1 MGNFYTD
8 NDDIRFLFR
17 HIDLGQLARA
27 FEEGF
32 RFAGDFDYAPS
43 SEQEAVRNYEM
54 VLESLG
60 KLCADFIAP
69 RAENVDR
76 EGNQL
81 NEDGTV
87 TRPRGIAEAIEKL
100 GQAEVMG
107 FTLPY
112 RFGGLNFP
120 NLVYSMANEILSRA
134 DASLMNI
141 FGLQGIAD
149 TINAFASEEIKRK
162 YLPAFANGKVTGAM
176 VLTEPDAGS
185 DLQAVKL
192 RAFQDAEGHWFL
204 HGVKRFITNGCGDI
218 LLVLARSEPDRSGGL
233 GLSLLVCEP
242 GPTVQ
247 IRRLEDKL
255 GIHGSPTC
263 EIFFDN
269 TPCELIGERQRGLVP
284 YVATLMNGARIG
296 IAAQS
301 VGIAEATYRIARD
314 YAASRKQFSVA
325 IEKLPAVR
333 DMLIDMKIAIEAG
346 RALLYDASRVVDLAI
361 GYNNQVENP
370 WRGRP
375 ALAPLHA
382 GGAEEQGQDA
392 LATNPP
398 QDKEESKRLKD
409 NARLTKRYA
418 GMLTPMSKYYCS
430 EMCNR
435 VAYDSIQVLG
445 GSGYMRDYAC
455 ERHARDA
462 RITTIYEGTSQLQV
476 VAAVRGVCSGTAEKY
491 LAVLAS
497 LEYDPQVGDLLGT
510 LAEGT
515 QQLNAAIEFT
525 KGQGND
531 YMDLYGRALV
541 DVAIDLINGYLF
553 CGQASTKVEMNVPV
567 TVARASCPCSSTTIA
582 AKGMQGRDALA
593 TTTIPMKQ
601 RKTLLAKRYVERN
614 APKIKALTDL
624 IRLGDKST
632 FNDYEALVGPV
643 PEA

>member
-1 MGNFYTD
+1 MGNFYKD
-8 NDDIRFLFR
+8 NDDIQFLFR

-27 FEEGF
+27 FEEDF
-32 RFAGDFDYAPS
+32 RFATEFDYAPS
-43 SEQEAVRNYEM
+43 SEREAIRNYEM
-54 VLESLG
+54 VLESIG
-60 KLCADFIAP
+60 ELCADFIAP
-69 RAENVDR
+69 RAEDVDR
-76 EGNQL
+76 EGNTL
-81 NEDGTV
+81 NPDGSV
-87 TRPRGIAEAIEKL
+87 TRPKGIQEAIEKL

-107 FTLPY
+107 FTLPH

-120 NLVYSMANEILSRA
+120 NLVYSMAVEILSRA

-149 TINAFASEEIKRK
+149 TINAFASEEIKEK
-162 YLPAFANGKVTGAM
+162 YLPAFASGKVTGAM

-185 DLQAVKL
+185 DLQAVKV
-192 RAFQDAEGHWFL
+192 RAFQDNNGNWFL

-233 GLSLLVCEP
+233 GLSLLVCGP
-242 GPTVQ
+242 GPTVH

-301 VGIAEATYRIARD
+301 MGIAEAAYRIARD

-325 IEKLPAVR
+325 IERLPAVR
-333 DMLIDMKIAIEAG
+333 DMLIDMKIDIEAG

-361 GYNNQVENP
+361 GYNNQLDN
-370 WRGRP
+370 R
-375 ALAPLHA
+375 
-382 GGAEEQGQDA
+382 
-392 LATNPP
+392 PP
-398 QDKEESKRLKD
+398 QDKDELKKLRD
-409 NARLTKRYA
+409 NARVYKRYA

-435 VAYDSIQVLG
+435 VTYNAMQVLG
-445 GSGYMRDYAC
+445 GSGYMRDYAI
-455 ERHARDA
+455 ERHVRDA

-491 LAVLAS
+491 FAELAGRKYSPDVA
-497 LEYDPQVGDLLGT
+497 DLLQK
-510 LAEGT
+510 LADGT

-525 KGQGND
+525 KEQGNE

-553 CGQASTKVEMNVPV
+553 CGQAGADVDMNV
-567 TVARASCPCSSTTIA
+567 
-582 AKGMQGRDALA
+582 ALA
-593 TTTIPMKQ
+593 GGDAKNGQKIPMKQ
-601 RKTLLAKRYVERN
+601 RKAMLARRYIEKN
-614 APKIKALTDL
+614 ALKIKALTDL
-624 IRLGDKST
+624 VRRGDKST
-632 FNDYEALVGPV
+632 FGEYEALVGPV
-643 PEA
+643 PDV